1 MPLVLS
7 NQNNQVAM
15 TYQSKRI
22 LLIGGNYYPEL
33 IGIGK
38 YNGEMVDLLAREGHR
53 CTVVTSYPYYPQWK
67 VQKPYAQKPV
77 WYKREM
83 KKVNGSQSS
92 SAIRV
97 YRCPQY
103 LPSRPTGKGRMMLD
117 LTFCVSAFFMMVY
130 LLFRKKFDLVIV
142 VVPCFQLGLL
152 AILYKK
158 LRGAKFLY
166 HIQDLQIDAAR
177 DLNMI
182 KSAKLISILLKVEK
196 YILKKADIISS
207 ISSGMI
213 EKIKGKCNK
222 DVVFFPN
229 WVDTSMYF
237 PLAEKAALKREF
249 NFSPTDKI
257 VLYSGAIGE
266 KQGLENIIHIAK
278 SLEHFSNL
286 KFVICGSGPYRE
298 SLYELQKTLS
308 LQNVVFLQLQPLDRL
323 NHLLN
328 MADIHL
334 VLQKSNASDL
344 VMPSKLTT
352 ILSVGGVSIITASK
366 NSSLYQVVEANNMGV
381 LVEPENRTEL
391 LMAIERTLNNDNAL
405 INKNARAYAEKF
417 LSIHNVISRYTE
429 YAF

>member
-1 MPLVLS
+1 MKF
-7 NQNNQVAM
+7 
-15 TYQSKRI
+15 QSKRI
-22 LLIGGNYYPEL
+22 LFIGGNYSPEL

-38 YNGEMVDLLAREGHR
+38 YNGEMVDLLAREGHE

-67 VQKPYAQKPV
+67 VQKPYPSKPL
-77 WYKREM
+77 WYKKESR
-83 KKVNGSQSS
+83 VADGHGSNPV
-92 SAIRV
+92 IRV

-103 LPSRPTGKGRMMLD
+103 QPSKPTGKGRMLLD
-117 LTFCVSAFFMMVY
+117 LTFCVSALFLVLR
-130 LLFRKKFDLVIV
+130 LLFRKKFDMVIV

-152 AILYKK
+152 GILYKK

-166 HIQDLQIDAAR
+166 HIQDLQIDVAR

-182 KSAKLISILLKVEK
+182 KSAKVISLLLKIER

-207 ISSGMI
+207 ISAGMI
-213 EKIKGKCNK
+213 KKIKDKCNRE
-222 DVVFFPN
+222 VVFFPN
-229 WVDTSMYF
+229 WVDTSLYF
-237 PLAEKAALKREF
+237 PLSEKDALKKEF
-249 NFSPTDKI
+249 NFAPTDKI

-298 SLYELQKTLS
+298 NLYELQKALS
-308 LQNVVFLQLQPLDRL
+308 LKNVVFLQLQPQDKL
-323 NHLLN
+323 NHFLN

-366 NSSLYQVVEANNMGV
+366 NSTLYEVVQSNNMGV
-381 LVEPENRTEL
+381 LVEPENRMEL
-391 LMAIERTLNNDNAL
+391 LMAIEQTLNKDNAL
-405 INKNARAYAEKF
+405 INRNARAYAEQF
-417 LSIHNVISRYTE
+417 LSIQSVISRYTE

>member
-1 MPLVLS
+1 MKF
-7 NQNNQVAM
+7 
-15 TYQSKRI
+15 QSKRI
-22 LLIGGNYYPEL
+22 LLIGGNYFPEL

-38 YNGEMVDLLAREGHR
+38 YNGEMVDLLARKGHQ

-67 VQKPYAQKPV
+67 VQKPYASKPL
-77 WYKREM
+77 WYKKEL
-83 KKVNGSQSS
+83 KEVSGGEDSL
-92 SAIRV
+92 AIQV

-103 LPSRPTGKGRMMLD
+103 LPSRPTAKGRMLLD
-117 LTFCVSAFFMMVY
+117 LSFCLSAFFLMLR
-130 LLFRKKFDLVIV
+130 LLFRKKFDLIIV

-166 HIQDLQIDAAR
+166 HIQDLQIDVAR

-182 KSAKLISILLKVEK
+182 KSAKIISILLKVEK
-196 YILKKADIISS
+196 YILKNADIVSS

-213 EKIKGKCNK
+213 KKIKDKCDK

-229 WVDTSMYF
+229 WVDTTMYF
-237 PLAEKAALKREF
+237 PLAEKDVLKREF

-278 SLEHFSNL
+278 SLEHFRNL

-308 LQNVVFLQLQPLDRL
+308 IQNVVFLQLQPLDKL
-323 NHLLN
+323 NHFLN

-381 LVEPENRTEL
+381 LVEPENRIEL

-405 INKNARAYAEKF
+405 INRNARAYAEKF
-417 LSIHNVISRYTE
+417 LSIQNVISRYTE

>member
-1 MPLVLS
+1 MPF
-7 NQNNQVAM
+7 Q
-15 TYQSKRI
+15 TQSRRI

-38 YNGEMVDLLAREGHR
+38 YNGEMVDLLAREGHQ
-53 CTVVTSYPYYPQWK
+53 CTVITSYPYYPQWK
-67 VQKPYAQKPV
+67 VQKPYSKNPL
-77 WYKREM
+77 WF
-83 KKVNGSQSS
+83 KKETRKVLTEN
-92 SAIRV
+92 ATPIEV

-103 LPSRPTGKGRMMLD
+103 LPSKPTAKRRMILD
-117 LTFCVSAFFMMVY
+117 LTFCASAFLMIVHM
-130 LLFRKKFDLVIV
+130 LFRKKYDLVIV

-152 AILYKK
+152 AILYRKFK
-158 LRGAKFLY
+158 GAKFLY
-166 HIQDLQIDAAR
+166 HIQDLQIDVAR

-182 KSAKLISILLKVEK
+182 KSKKVITILLKVEK
-196 YILKKADIISS
+196 YILNKADIVSS
-207 ISSGMI
+207 ISAGMI
-213 EKIKGKCNK
+213 KRIKDKCDK
-222 DVVFFPN
+222 EVLFFPN
-229 WVDTSMYF
+229 WVDTAMYF
-237 PLAEKAALKREF
+237 PLPEKDALKREF
-249 NFSPTDKI
+249 NFAPSDRI

-266 KQGLENIIHIAK
+266 KQGLENIMYIAK
-278 SLEHFSNL
+278 SLEHFPDL

-298 SLYELQKTLS
+298 NLYELQKTLS
-308 LQNVVFLQLQPLDRL
+308 LNNVVFLQLQPLDKL
-323 NHLLN
+323 NHFLN

-366 NSSLYQVVEANNMGV
+366 NSSLYQVVSSNNMGV
-381 LVEPENRTEL
+381 LVEPENRLEL
-391 LMAIERTLNNDNAL
+391 LKAIEKTLSNNNEL

>member
-1 MPLVLS
+1 MKL
-7 NQNNQVAM
+7 
-15 TYQSKRI
+15 QSRRI

-38 YNGEMVDLLAREGHR
+38 YNGEMVDLLAGEGHQ
-53 CTVVTSYPYYPQWK
+53 CTVITSFPYYPQWK
-67 VQKPYAQKPV
+67 VQQPYSPKPL
-77 WYKREM
+77 WYKKEI
-83 KKVNGSQSS
+83 KNVSS
-92 SAIRV
+92 SNASPIHV
-97 YRCPQY
+97 FRCPQY
-103 LPSRPTGKGRMMLD
+103 LPSKPTAKRRMILD
-117 LTFCVSAFFMMVY
+117 LTFCVSAFFMVLR
-130 LLFRKKFDLVIV
+130 LLFVKKFDLVIV

-158 LRGAKFLY
+158 LRGGKFLY
-166 HIQDLQIDAAR
+166 HIQDLQIDVAR

-182 KSAKLISILLKVEK
+182 KSGRIISILLKVEK
-196 YILKKADIISS
+196 YILSKADIVSS
-207 ISSGMI
+207 ISAGMI
-213 EKIKGKCNK
+213 RRIKDKCDK

-229 WVDTSMYF
+229 WVDTAMYF
-237 PLAEKAALKREF
+237 PLTEKEALKKEF

-278 SLEHFSNL
+278 SLEHFRDL

-298 SLYELQKTLS
+298 NLYRMQQSLS
-308 LQNVVFLQLQPLDRL
+308 LNNVVFLQLQPLDKL
-323 NHLLN
+323 NHFLN

-366 NSSLYQVVEANNMGV
+366 ESSLYQVVESNNMGV

-391 LMAIERTLNNDNAL
+391 LKAIEKTIQNDNAA
-405 INKNARAYAEKF
+405 INRNARAYAEKF
-417 LSIHNVISRYTE
+417 LSIQNVISRYTE

>member
-1 MPLVLS
+1 MPF
-7 NQNNQVAM
+7 
-15 TYQSKRI
+15 QSQSRRI

-38 YNGEMVDLLAREGHR
+38 YNGEMVDLLAREGHH
-53 CTVVTSYPYYPQWK
+53 CTVITSYPYYPQWK
-67 VQKPYAQKPV
+67 VQKPYSKNPL
-77 WYKREM
+77 WYKKETR
-83 KKVNGSQSS
+83 KVLTDNSKP
-92 SAIRV
+92 IEV

-103 LPSRPTGKGRMMLD
+103 LPSKPTAKRRMILD
-117 LTFCVSAFFMMVY
+117 LTFCVSAFFMIVHM
-130 LLFRKKFDLVIV
+130 LFKKKYDLVIV

-152 AILYKK
+152 AILYRKFK
-158 LRGAKFLY
+158 GAKFLY
-166 HIQDLQIDAAR
+166 HIQDLQIDVAR

-182 KSAKLISILLKVEK
+182 KSKKTIEILLKVEK
-196 YILKKADIISS
+196 YILNKADIVSS
-207 ISSGMI
+207 ISAGMI
-213 EKIKGKCNK
+213 KRIKDKCNK
-222 DVVFFPN
+222 EVLFFPN
-229 WVDTSMYF
+229 WVDTAMYF
-237 PLAEKAALKREF
+237 PLPEKETLKKEF
-249 NFSPTDKI
+249 NFSPSDKI

-266 KQGLENIIHIAK
+266 KQGLENIMYIAK
-278 SLEHFSNL
+278 SLEHFTDL

-298 SLYELQKTLS
+298 NLYELQKELS
-308 LQNVVFLQLQPLDRL
+308 LKNVVFLQLQPLDKL
-323 NHLLN
+323 NHFLN

-366 NSSLYQVVEANNMGV
+366 NSSLYQVVSSNNMGV

-391 LMAIERTLNNDNAL
+391 LTAIEKTLSNNNEV

-417 LSIHNVISRYTE
+417 LSIQNVISRYTE

>member
-1 MPLVLS
+1 MVV
-7 NQNNQVAM
+7 Q
-15 TYQSKRI
+15 YQSRRI

-38 YNGEMVDLLAREGHR
+38 YNGEMVDLLAREGHQ

-67 VQKPYAQKPV
+67 IQKPYLQNPK
-77 WYKREM
+77 WYKKET
-83 KKVNGSQSS
+83 KNVTGNQTNP
-92 SAIRV
+92 IQV

-103 LPSRPTGKGRMMLD
+103 LPSKPTAKRRMILD
-117 LTFCVSAFFMMVY
+117 LTFCLSAFFMIMRLV
-130 LLFRKKFDLVIV
+130 FRKKFDLVIV

-166 HIQDLQIDAAR
+166 HIQDLQIDVAR

-182 KSAKLISILLKVEK
+182 KSKKIISILLKVEK
-196 YILKKADIISS
+196 YILNKADIISS
-207 ISSGMI
+207 ISAGMI
-213 EKIKGKCNK
+213 KRIKNKCDK
-222 DVVFFPN
+222 EVVFFPN
-229 WVDTSMYF
+229 WVDTAMYF
-237 PLAEKAALKREF
+237 PLPEKEALKREF
-249 NFSPTDKI
+249 NFAPTDKI

-278 SLEHFSNL
+278 SLEHFRNL

-298 SLYELQKTLS
+298 NLYRLQQTLS
-308 LQNVVFLQLQPLDRL
+308 LKNVVFLQLQPLDKL
-323 NHLLN
+323 NHFLN

-366 NSSLYQVVEANNMGV
+366 NSSLYQVVESNNMGV
-381 LVEPENRTEL
+381 LVEPENQNEL
-391 LMAIERTLNNDNAL
+391 LKAIERTLTNDNAL
-405 INKNARAYAEKF
+405 INKNAREYAEKF
-417 LSIHNVISRYTE
+417 LSIQSVISRYTE